1 MRDAYEKKILEQK
14 VASAVVIAWFI
25 GGFPIIVVGMWWV
38 FQLIDDIS
46 IPEVVAWAL
55 GALIFGAYFWSIL
68 KLDGWAKS
76 VGPTIAE
83 QEQRDRRSAY

>member
-1 MRDAYEKKILEQK
+1 MRDAYEKKILKQK

-25 GGFPIIVVGMWWV
+25 GGLPIIDVALWWF
-38 FQLIDDIS
+38 FQLSNIS

>member
-1 MRDAYEKKILEQK
+1 MRDAYEKKILKQK
-14 VASAVVIAWFI
+14 VARAVVIAWLI
-25 GGFPIIVVGMWWV
+25 GGFPIIAVALWWV
-38 FQLIDDIS
+38 FQLIGNIS

-68 KLDGWAKS
+68 KLDGWVKS

-83 QEQRDRRSAY
+83 QAQRERRSAY

>member
-1 MRDAYEKKILEQK
+1 MRDAYEKKILKQK
-14 VASAVVIAWFI
+14 VASTVVITWFI
-25 GGFPIIVVGMWWV
+25 GGFPIIAVALWWV
-38 FQLIDDIS
+38 FQLSNIS

-83 QEQRDRRSAY
+83 QAQRDRR

>member
-1 MRDAYEKKILEQK
+1 MRDAYEKKILKQK
-14 VASAVVIAWFI
+14 VVSAVVIAWFI
-25 GGFPIIVVGMWWV
+25 GGSPIIVVALWWV
-38 FQLIDDIS
+38 FQLSNIS
-46 IPEVVAWAL
+46 ISEVAAWAL
-55 GALIFGAYFWSIL
+55 GALIFGLYFWSIL

>member
-1 MRDAYEKKILEQK
+1 MRDAYEKKILKQK

-25 GGFPIIVVGMWWV
+25 GGFPIIAVALWWV
-38 FQLIDDIS
+38 FQIANIS
-46 IPEVVAWAL
+46 IPEVAAWAL
-55 GALIFGAYFWSIL
+55 GAFIFGEYFWSIL

-76 VGPTIAE
+76 IGPTIAE

>member
-1 MRDAYEKKILEQK
+1 MRDAYEKRILKQK

-25 GGFPIIVVGMWWV
+25 VGFPIIAVALWWV
-38 FQLIDDIS
+38 FQLIGNIS

-83 QEQRDRRSAY
+83 QAQRDKRSAY

>member
-1 MRDAYEKKILEQK
+1 MRDAYEKKILKQK
-14 VASAVVIAWFI
+14 VVSAVVIAWFI
-25 GGFPIIVVGMWWV
+25 GGSPIIVVALWWV
-38 FQLIDDIS
+38 L
-46 IPEVVAWAL
+46 AL